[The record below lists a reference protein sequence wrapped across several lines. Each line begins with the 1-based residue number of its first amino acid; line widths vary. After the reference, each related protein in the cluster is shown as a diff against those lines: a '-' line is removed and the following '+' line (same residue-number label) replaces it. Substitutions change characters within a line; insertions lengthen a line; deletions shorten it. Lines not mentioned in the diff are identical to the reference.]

1 MPPEALLAVDQLC
14 VDYRGLRALHGVS
27 LSVPAGAV
35 VALLGAN
42 GAGKTTTLRAISG
55 LVKPSAGRIDL
66 DGRRIDGRRPH
77 QIARLGLLQVPE
89 GRGIF
94 PSLTVRANL
103 KMASYTAGDEGS
115 AEDEA
120 VSRFPALADRLE
132 QTAGTLSGGEQQML
146 ALARVL
152 LARPRLLLLDE
163 ISMGLAPLIVAKLFE
178 EVRAMAA
185 SGVTVLLVEQ
195 YVSAALDMS
204 DYVYVLDKGRVVDVG
219 QPEDLRAD
227 GVLTAYLGAAAG

>member
-1 MPPEALLAVDQLC
+1 MPPESLLVVDQLS
-14 VDYRGLRALHGVS
+14 VDYGGLRALNGVS
-27 LSVPAGAV
+27 LTVPSGAV

-55 LVKPSAGRIDL
+55 LIKPSSGRIDL
-66 DGRRIDGRRPH
+66 AGQRIDGRRPH

-103 KMASYTAGDEGS
+103 RMASYVAGSEGNLEEEATA
-115 AEDEA
+115 
-120 VSRFPALADRLE
+120 RFPALADRLE
-132 QTAGTLSGGEQQML
+132 QTAGTLSGGEQQI
-146 ALARVL
+146 LARAL
-152 LARPRLLLLDE
+152 LSRPRLLLLDE
-163 ISMGLAPLIVAKLFE
+163 ISMGLAPIVVSALFE
-178 EVRAMAA
+178 QVRALAGA
-185 SGVTVLLVEQ
+185 GVTILMVEQ
-195 YVSAALDMS
+195 YVSAALEMS

-227 GVLTAYLGAAAG
+227 GVLASYLGAAAG

>member
-1 MPPEALLAVDQLC
+1 MPPESLLVVDQLS
-14 VDYRGLRALHGVS
+14 VDYGGLRALNGVS
-27 LSVPAGAV
+27 LTVPSGAV

-55 LVKPSAGRIDL
+55 LIKPSSGRIDL
-66 DGRRIDGRRPH
+66 AGQRIDGRRPH

-103 KMASYTAGDEGS
+103 RMASYVAGSEGNLEEEATA
-115 AEDEA
+115 
-120 VSRFPALADRLE
+120 RFPALADRLE

-146 ALARVL
+146 ALARAL
-152 LARPRLLLLDE
+152 LSRPRLLLLDE
-163 ISMGLAPLIVAKLFE
+163 ISMGLAPIVVSALFE
-178 EVRAMAA
+178 QVRALAGA
-185 SGVTVLLVEQ
+185 GVTILMVEQ
-195 YVSAALDMS
+195 YVSAALEMS

-227 GVLTAYLGAAAG
+227 GVLASYLGAAAG